1 MTLQK
6 ICNTLVAKG
15 FSNKDSEILAKNLIS
30 MDERLLPLLSMWIES
45 GVESDFESNGMSIRA
60 LMDYRNLQYQAALL
74 TMDWII
80 KEPTVA
86 IEVIKRGVR

>member
-6 ICNTLVAKG
+6 ISNALLSKG
-15 FSNKDSEILAKNLIS
+15 ISNRDSEILAKNLIS
-30 MDERLLPLLSMWIES
+30 MDERLLPLLSLWIER
-45 GVESDFESNGMSIRA
+45 GVESDFESNGISIRA
-60 LMDYRNLQYQAALL
+60 LMDERKLQYQAALL